1 MRDLGYVEGRTVIF
15 EARGAD
21 GRSDRLTAAAAELV
35 RLKVALIVTSATA
48 PVQAARQAG
57 ATVPIVMAGGN
68 PLDTGLVESLA
79 HPGGNVTGLDLPIEQ
94 PTKFELTIN
103 TKTAK
108 ALGITIPQSIR
119 SRAGGVIE

>member
-21 GRSDRLTAAAAELV
+21 GRSDRLTAAAELV

-48 PVQAARQAG
+48 SVQAARQAG

-94 PTKFELTIN
+94 PTKFELAIN

>member
-21 GRSDRLTAAAAELV
+21 GRSDRLTAAAELV

-48 PVQAARQAG
+48 SVQAARQAG

-94 PTKFELTIN
+94 PTKFELAIN

-119 SRAGGVIE
+119 PRAGEVIE